1 MPTACLVCVM
11 PVSRIL
17 SRYFSTSFT
26 GSTGGLHEMKITAK
40 RLDRTLPSYKLP
52 TAWGARLAIR
62 FQEVKPHM

>member
-26 GSTGGLHEMKITAK
+26 GSTGGLDEMKITVEQ
-40 RLDRTLPSYKLP
+40 LDRTASSHNVP
-52 TAWGARLAIR
+52 TARCVRLAIR
-62 FQEVKPHM
+62 FQEVNP